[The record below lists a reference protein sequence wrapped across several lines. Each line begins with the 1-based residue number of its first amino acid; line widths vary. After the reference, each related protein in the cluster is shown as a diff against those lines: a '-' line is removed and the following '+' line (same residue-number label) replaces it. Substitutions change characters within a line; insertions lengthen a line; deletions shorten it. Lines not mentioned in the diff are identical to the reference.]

1 MDKKRPS
8 CYAPWVTTYEYS
20 NGNITPCCEWN
31 SNLLTIKTD
40 KHMSFE
46 ERFNHPVMQ
55 KIKDELLTSSKLPS
69 ACKNCAVLEQHNQS
83 SLREQFNERVE
94 RTERNTDWKF
104 DKDQFN
110 LFHMDYR
117 ESNLCN
123 FSCMMCGS
131 SLSSTHAKID
141 GVYGKTGILNNHHKL
156 DMYLDNLD
164 DVQIIHFL
172 GGEPLL
178 TDAMWTVLKEVK
190 RRGLEGQ
197 MDVSIVTNGSLVHR
211 NNDNLI
217 DLLEGFSFVD
227 IAVSI
232 DCIGDQHNY
241 WRQKNTWAQLE
252 ANCKILYEWKQGRP
266 NVNCVVRTAIGWPN
280 AFAARDVFDMFKGMD
295 VEIRWNLI
303 TYPDGLST
311 QALSQEDLEKLVE
324 HWKDYPDVAEM
335 FANVVSSPNIFHIVN
350 AVQTL
355 DRIQNTR
362 DITFAEAFPDTVHIY
377 NKVSKSKNNPYLSP
391 DPINPQPHL
400 NWK

>member
-46 ERFNHPVMQ
+46 ERFNHPITQ
-55 KIKDELLTSSKLPS
+55 KIKDELLKSSKLPS
-69 ACKNCAVLEQHNQS
+69 ACKNCAVLEQNNQS
-83 SLREQFNERVE
+83 SLRTQLNERIE
-94 RTERNTDWKF
+94 HTERNTDWKF

-131 SLSSTHAKID
+131 GLSSTHAKID

-178 TDAMWTVLKEVK
+178 TDAMWTTLKEVK

-197 MDVSIVTNGSLVHR
+197 LDVSIVTNGSLLHR
-211 NNDNLI
+211 NKDNLI
-217 DLLEGFSFVD
+217 DLLEGFNFVD

-241 WRQKNTWAQLE
+241 WRQKNTWSQIE
-252 ANCKILYEWKQGRP
+252 ANCKILYEWKQGKD
-266 NVNCVVRTAIGWPN
+266 NVTCAVRTAIGWPN
-280 AFAARDVFDMFKGMD
+280 AFAARDVFDRFKDMD
-295 VEIRWNLI
+295 VEMRWNLVTNPI
-303 TYPDGLST
+303 GLS
-311 QALSQEDLEKLVE
+311 LPMLPQEDLEKLAE
-324 HWKDYPDVAEM
+324 HWKDYPDVAEV
-335 FANVVSSPNIFHIVN
+335 FANTVSYPNMFHMVSE
-350 AVQTL
+350 VLKL
-355 DRIQNTR
+355 DRVQNTR
-362 DITFAEAFPDTVHIY
+362 DLTFKQVFPKLIHVY
-377 NKVSKSKNNPYLSP
+377 NKVSKNKNNPYLG
-391 DPINPQPHL
+391 
-400 NWK
+400 